1 MNPPIDISSVVLHT
15 ARLTLRPWRQE
26 DLDDFYAYASV
37 DGVGQMAGWLPH
49 QSKAETQTILDLFIR
64 QKKTFALQYQN
75 QVIGSLGI
83 ECYDEEQHPN
93 LAPWRGREIGYVLA
107 KPFWGRGLA
116 TEAARAAID
125 YLFRAEDLD
134 FLIAGHSLGEGDR
147 EVRLPVSEHHPLRN
161 PVRHHRNLGGE
172 HPVEPCP
179 ARRAVTAYRKGA
191 RSART
196 PFL

>member
-26 DLDDFYAYASV
+26 DLDDFYTYASV

-83 ECYDEEQHPN
+83 E
-93 LAPWRGREIGYVLA
+93 WIGYVLA

-134 FLIAGHSLGEGDR
+134 FIIAGHFTRNAPSARVIEKCGFRYLSTIPYETQYGT
-147 EVRLPVSEHHPLRN
+147 SETS
-161 PVRHHRNLGGE
+161 
-172 HPVEPCP
+172 VENILWNP
-179 ARRAVTAYRKGA
+179 ARPAG
-191 RSART
+191 
-196 PFL
+196 L

>member
-93 LAPWRGREIGYVLA
+93 LAPWRGREIGYALA

-134 FLIAGHSLGEGDR
+134 FIIAGHFT
-147 EVRLPVSEHHPLRN
+147 RN
-161 PVRHHRNLGGE
+161 
-172 HPVEPCP
+172 
-179 ARRAVTAYRKGA
+179 A
-191 RSART
+191 RSARVIEKCGFRYLST
-196 PFL
+196 IPYETQYGTIETSVENILWNPARPAGL